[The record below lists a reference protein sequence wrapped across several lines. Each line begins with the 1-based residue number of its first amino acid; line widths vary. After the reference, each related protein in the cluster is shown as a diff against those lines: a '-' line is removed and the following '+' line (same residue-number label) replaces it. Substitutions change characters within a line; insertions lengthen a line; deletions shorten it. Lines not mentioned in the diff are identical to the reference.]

1 MLGSI
6 SLGEIEG
13 RFYEVVVIQNA
24 KDGDEIK
31 TISDSFDGVEYFQ
44 TSKDVSRELDK
55 LSALIFRMFIVAI
68 AAIIIVLVVLF
79 GWKKGLAM
87 SLAPYTVLIGTIG
100 ILTLFGYRLDFFVA
114 VGLVLI
120 VGLGLDYMVFARS
133 GKNSG
138 SKKAIFLSF
147 ITTELS
153 FGSLLFSSFTPVHI
167 FGLTV
172 FIGILVAFLCAI
184 GADK

>member
-1 MLGSI
+1 
-6 SLGEIEG
+6 
-13 RFYEVVVIQNA
+13 
-24 KDGDEIK
+24 
-31 TISDSFDGVEYFQ
+31 
-44 TSKDVSRELDK
+44 
-55 LSALIFRMFIVAI
+55 MFIIAF

-87 SLAPYTVLIGTIG
+87 SLAPYTVLTATIG
-100 ILTLFGYRLDFFVA
+100 LMALLGFKLDFFVA

-120 VGLGLDYMVFARS
+120 VGLGLDYMVFAS
-133 GKNSG
+133 SSKNG
-138 SKKAIFLSF
+138 SKKAIALAF

-153 FGSLLFSSFTPVHI
+153 FGSLVFSSFTPVHI

-184 GADK
+184 GAGK